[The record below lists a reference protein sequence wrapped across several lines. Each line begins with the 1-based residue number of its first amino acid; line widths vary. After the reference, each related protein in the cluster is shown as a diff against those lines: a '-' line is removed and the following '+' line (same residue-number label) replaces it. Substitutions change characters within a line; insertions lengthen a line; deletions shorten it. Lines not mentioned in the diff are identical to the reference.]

1 MSYKL
6 VIRHIQNILNQCGDS
21 VNLIPTGQQVESDT
35 GQVSIE
41 VKSTLIMRQ
50 NKYCAIPPPSPF
62 YSHDPE
68 DKYSINRIRISQ
80 RLAENYSKNFPLTD
94 EEMKS
99 IICEKTDLFGFY

>member
-1 MSYKL
+1 MGYTL
-6 VIRHIQNILNQCGDS
+6 VIKHIQTILNQCGDT
-21 VNLIPTGQQVESDT
+21 VNLKQTGQQTVGDT
-35 GQVSIE
+35 GDMSVE
-41 VKSTLIMRQ
+41 VNRTFIMRQ
-50 NKYCAIPPPSPF
+50 NKCCAVPRPSPF

-68 DKYSINRIRISQ
+68 DKYSINRIRISP